1 MVPAFARPRRSALTY
16 HPAMPRAAALALVLG
31 LLACNTQKAGFQLG
45 APGVGTD
52 MTVSRAKARG
62 GFLDVTLAGSGWSLR
77 TFLPA
82 SELCTRVT
90 QGEAAVRFVNS
101 GPYGTVERA
110 GERCEASGMGSL
122 HEWRNKQ
129 PRGDSASLIPSGRAE
144 YTTVYQDEEV
154 VFLRGRFPQTGRV
167 GFASMGDAIA
177 VVANS
182 AVCQRPIG
190 AGRSTIE
197 FFPGGRNVLT
207 LSSAQGRCPIEG
219 LIRPLAP
226 ADVEP

>member
-1 MVPAFARPRRSALTY
+1 MR
-16 HPAMPRAAALALVLG
+16 RAALLLLAFS
-31 LLACNTQKAGFQLG
+31 LLACNTEKAGFQLG
-45 APGVGTD
+45 APGIGTD
-52 MTVSRAKARG
+52 MTVSKVKMRG
-62 GFLDVTLAGSGWSLR
+62 GYLDTTLAGSGWSLR

-82 SELCTRVT
+82 SEVCTRVT
-90 QGEAAVRFVNS
+90 RGEAAVRWLNS
-101 GPYGTVERA
+101 GPYGTVERD

-122 HEWRNKQ
+122 REWRNKQ
-129 PRGDSASLIPSGRAE
+129 PRSQSGSLIPSGRAE
-144 YTTVYQDEEV
+144 YRIVHQDEEV
-154 VFLRGRFPQTGRV
+154 VLLRGRFPQTGRV
-167 GFASMGDAIA
+167 GFSGMGDSIA

-182 AVCQRPIG
+182 GVCQRPIE
-190 AGRSTIE
+190 AGQATIE